1 MTACARCS
9 GSSEGVRAG
18 AADTETM
25 TETQRALSHVSQAR
39 GEGGLALGYGLSTD
53 VTLCVAVFLW
63 NTDINESLTGDNT
76 PALGSR
82 PCRI

>member
-25 TETQRALSHVSQAR
+25 TETQRALSHVSQ
-39 GEGGLALGYGLSTD
+39 GGLALGYGLSTD
-53 VTLCVAVFLW
+53 VTLCVAVF
-63 NTDINESLTGDNT
+63 IMEY
-76 PALGSR
+76 
-82 PCRI
+82 